1 MNIAFD
7 HQIFT
12 RQAYGGISRYFA
24 RLASDLMSLNNR
36 VYIMAPL
43 HANRYLDEIPEAIV
57 NGLKFE
63 TFPGKTKSLVL
74 AINHQLSKRA
84 FSGLSIDVLHET
96 YYSSL
101 PVCKNARCR
110 IITVYDM
117 IHEKYPS
124 YFSRWDRTIKN
135 KRQAIDR
142 ADHVI
147 CISHSTKKDLCE
159 LYDIADEKVSV
170 VHLGCDVF
178 SMLPS
183 GDAKP
188 RSFNRPF
195 LLYVGSRRGYKNF
208 EGMLRAISINNDLKR
223 NFDVVAFGGGQFTS
237 KENEL
242 ILRLGFA
249 ENSVRQ
255 IGGDDNLLARL
266 YLDARA
272 FVYPSIYEGFGLP
285 PLEAMAHGCPVVTSN
300 SSSLPEVV
308 GDAGAYFNPWD
319 DDAQSQAIA
328 SVVFDEQLRS
338 KLISSGSS
346 RVAAFTWD
354 RCAQETQAVY
364 QKVITRK

>member
-24 RLASDLMSLNNR
+24 RLASDLMSLNNH

-159 LYDIADEKVSV
+159 LYDIEDEKVSV

-178 SMLPS
+178 SALPS

-223 NFDVVAFGGGQFTS
+223 DFDVVAFGGGQFTS

-255 IGGDDNLLARL
+255 IGGDDNLLACL
-266 YLDARA
+266 YSDARA

-308 GDAGAYFNPWD
+308 GDAGAYFNPLD

-364 QKVITRK
+364 QKVIARK